1 MKTSNPLLSKRAWSK
16 AILTPAQE
24 FSLTPLPIIQGKI
37 PPGLRG
43 TLYRNGPGKLER
55 NGVRVGHWFDGDGAI
70 LAVHFTP
77 PSPGDKGGVTATY
90 RYVQTAGYQEEEAAN
105 EYLYGN
111 YGMTPKGPFWQRGK
125 RQVKNAANT
134 SVLALPDKLLAL
146 WEGGFPYALD
156 LQTLETKGIDDL
168 NGLKKGFP
176 YSAHYKTDPRTGF
189 IYNFGVT
196 PGATTQLNIYKSDA
210 SGNILQITHTPLEGV
225 PLLHDF
231 VLAGPYLVFF
241 ISPVYI
247 SLFPILFGWKSYCD
261 SMQWKPELGTKIL
274 IFDCETLSLVSQG
287 ETDPWYQW
295 HFANGYVD
303 EEGFIIVD
311 FARYDDF
318 STNERLR
325 EVAMGETHTMAESTL
340 WRVSIDPQTAL
351 IKSNEQLLDRS
362 CEFPIVSPFDVGQK
376 HRYIYLSLHGKNV
389 DPCQEL
395 YNAIACFDT
404 ETHRL
409 TERDFGEN
417 CYPMEPIFV
426 PDALDPKQGWLLTV
440 VYDGNIDKS
449 FVWVLDA
456 QGCEAFG
463 VPLGR
468 DRAPLCILELPHVVP
483 MGFHGTWKPAS

>member
-1 MKTSNPLLSKRAWSK
+1 MKTSSTALSKPSWSK

-24 FSLTPLPIIQGKI
+24 FPLTPLPIIQGKI

-70 LAVHFTP
+70 LGVHFP
-77 PSPGDKGGVTATY
+77 PNAPVTATY

-111 YGMTPKGPFWQRGK
+111 YGMTPKGPFWKRGK

-134 SVLALPDKLLAL
+134 SVLALPDKVLAL
-146 WEGGFPYALD
+146 WEGGWPYSLD
-156 LQTLETKGIDDL
+156 LETLETKGVDDL
-168 NGLKKGFP
+168 KGLKKGFS
-176 YSAHYKTDPRTGF
+176 YSAHYKREPRTGF
-189 IYNFGVT
+189 IYNFGITV
-196 PGATTQLNIYKSDA
+196 GGSTQLNLYKSDA
-210 SGNILQITHTPLEGV
+210 TGNILQTSTMSLDYFPA
-225 PLLHDF
+225 LHDF
-231 VLAGPYLVFF
+231 VLAGKYLVFL
-241 ISPVYI
+241 IPPVRI
-247 SLFPILFGWKSYCD
+247 NIFPILFGLKPYCD
-261 SMQWKPELGTKIL
+261 SMQWKPALGTKIL
-274 IFDCETLSLVSQG
+274 IFDCENLSLVSQG
-287 ETDPWYQW
+287 ETEPWYQW

-340 WRVSIDPQTAL
+340 WRVSIEPQTAL
-351 IKSNEQLLDRS
+351 VKRNEQLLDRS

-376 HRYIYLSLHGKNV
+376 HRYVYLSLHGKNV
-389 DPCQEL
+389 DPCREL

-409 TERDFGEN
+409 IERDFGEN

-426 PDALDPKQGWLLTV
+426 PDTLDPKQGWLLTV
-440 VYDGNIDKS
+440 VYDGNTDKS
-449 FVWVLDA
+449 SLWVLDA
-456 QGCEAFG
+456 QEC
-463 VPLGR
+463 